1 LNVHELDIILKSLEL
16 VESGDEIQ
24 INRSSGS
31 IDTLYD
37 RLYDYYA
44 TLDTTN
50 VELNYESW
58 YYIVKEDA
66 PEVLDEFLENTA
78 AKMEITVNYLMD
90 EFL

>member
-1 LNVHELDIILKSLEL
+1 MKRTECSIELNVHELDIILMSLEL
-16 VESGDEIQ
+16 VESIDEIQ

-50 VELNYESW
+50 VELNYES
-58 YYIVKEDA
+58 YVDQS
-66 PEVLDEFLENTA
+66 F
-78 AKMEITVNYLMD
+78 
-90 EFL
+90 

>member
-1 LNVHELDIILKSLEL
+1 MKKTEINIELNVHELDIILKALEL
-16 VESGDEIQ
+16 VDSRDEIQ

-50 VELNYESW
+50 VEFNYES
-58 YYIVKEDA
+58 YVDQS
-66 PEVLDEFLENTA
+66 F
-78 AKMEITVNYLMD
+78 
-90 EFL
+90 

>member
-1 LNVHELDIILKSLEL
+1 MKKTECSIELNVHELDIILRSLKL
-16 VESGDEIQ
+16 VESIDEIQ

-50 VELNYESW
+50 IDLNYES
-58 YYIVKEDA
+58 YVDQS
-66 PEVLDEFLENTA
+66 F
-78 AKMEITVNYLMD
+78 
-90 EFL
+90 

>member
-1 LNVHELDIILKSLEL
+1 MKKTECSIELNVHELDIILKSLEL
-16 VESGDEIQ
+16 IESIDQIQ

-50 VELNYESW
+50 VELNYES
-58 YYIVKEDA
+58 YVEQS
-66 PEVLDEFLENTA
+66 F
-78 AKMEITVNYLMD
+78 
-90 EFL
+90 

>member
-1 LNVHELDIILKSLEL
+1 MKKTECTIELNVHELDIILKSLEL
-16 VESGDEIQ
+16 VESIDEIQ

-50 VELNYESW
+50 VELNYES
-58 YYIVKEDA
+58 YVDQS
-66 PEVLDEFLENTA
+66 F
-78 AKMEITVNYLMD
+78 
-90 EFL
+90 

>member
-1 LNVHELDIILKSLEL
+1 MKKTEINIELNVHELDIILKALEL
-16 VESGDEIQ
+16 VESIDEIQ

-50 VELNYESW
+50 VELNYES
-58 YYIVKEDA
+58 YVDQS
-66 PEVLDEFLENTA
+66 F
-78 AKMEITVNYLMD
+78 
-90 EFL
+90 

>member
-1 LNVHELDIILKSLEL
+1 MKKTEVNIELNVHELDIILKSLEL
-16 VESGDEIQ
+16 VESIDEIQ

-50 VELNYESW
+50 VELNYES
-58 YYIVKEDA
+58 YVE
-66 PEVLDEFLENTA
+66 PSF
-78 AKMEITVNYLMD
+78 
-90 EFL
+90 

>member
-1 LNVHELDIILKSLEL
+1 MKKTEINIELNVHELDIILKSLEL

-50 VELNYESW
+50 VDLNYES
-58 YYIVKEDA
+58 YVDSS
-66 PEVLDEFLENTA
+66 F
-78 AKMEITVNYLMD
+78 
-90 EFL
+90 

>member
-1 LNVHELDIILKSLEL
+1 MKKTETNIELNVHELDIILKALEL
-16 VESGDEIQ
+16 VESRDEIQ

-50 VELNYESW
+50 VELNYES
-58 YYIVKEDA
+58 YVDQS
-66 PEVLDEFLENTA
+66 F
-78 AKMEITVNYLMD
+78 
-90 EFL
+90 

>member
-1 LNVHELDIILKSLEL
+1 MKKTECSIELNVHELDIILKSLEL
-16 VESGDEIQ
+16 IESIDEIQ

-50 VELNYESW
+50 VDLNYES
-58 YYIVKEDA
+58 YVDSS
-66 PEVLDEFLENTA
+66 F
-78 AKMEITVNYLMD
+78 
-90 EFL
+90 

>member
-1 LNVHELDIILKSLEL
+1 MKKTEVNIELNVHELDIILKSLEL
-16 VESGDEIQ
+16 VDSRDEIQ

-50 VELNYESW
+50 VELNYES
-58 YYIVKEDA
+58 YVDQS
-66 PEVLDEFLENTA
+66 F
-78 AKMEITVNYLMD
+78 
-90 EFL
+90 

>member
-1 LNVHELDIILKSLEL
+1 MKRTECSIELNVHELDIILKSLEL
-16 VESGDEIQ
+16 VESIDEIQ

-50 VELNYESW
+50 AELNYES
-58 YYIVKEDA
+58 YVDQS
-66 PEVLDEFLENTA
+66 F
-78 AKMEITVNYLMD
+78 
-90 EFL
+90 

>member
-1 LNVHELDIILKSLEL
+1 MKKTETNIELNVHELDIILKALEL
-16 VESGDEIQ
+16 VESIDEIQ

-50 VELNYESW
+50 VELNYES
-58 YYIVKEDA
+58 YVDQS
-66 PEVLDEFLENTA
+66 F
-78 AKMEITVNYLMD
+78 
-90 EFL
+90 

>member
-1 LNVHELDIILKSLEL
+1 MKKTECSIELNVHELDIILKSLEL
-16 VESGDEIQ
+16 IESIDEIQ

-50 VELNYESW
+50 VDLNYETYVDSS
-58 YYIVKEDA
+58 
-66 PEVLDEFLENTA
+66 F
-78 AKMEITVNYLMD
+78 
-90 EFL
+90 

>member
-1 LNVHELDIILKSLEL
+1 MKKTEVNIELNVHELDIILKALEL
-16 VESGDEIQ
+16 VESIDEIQ

-50 VELNYESW
+50 VELNYES
-58 YYIVKEDA
+58 YVDQS
-66 PEVLDEFLENTA
+66 F
-78 AKMEITVNYLMD
+78 
-90 EFL
+90 

>member
-1 LNVHELDIILKSLEL
+1 MKKTEINIELNVHELDIILKSLEL
-16 VESGDEIQ
+16 VESIDEIQ

-50 VELNYESW
+50 VELNYES
-58 YYIVKEDA
+58 YVDQS
-66 PEVLDEFLENTA
+66 F
-78 AKMEITVNYLMD
+78 
-90 EFL
+90 

>member
-1 LNVHELDIILKSLEL
+1 MKKTECSIELNVHELDIILKSLEL
-16 VESGDEIQ
+16 VGSTDEIQ

-50 VELNYESW
+50 VELNYES
-58 YYIVKEDA
+58 YVDQS
-66 PEVLDEFLENTA
+66 F
-78 AKMEITVNYLMD
+78 
-90 EFL
+90 

>member
-1 LNVHELDIILKSLEL
+1 MKKTEVNIELNVHELDIILRSLEL
-16 VESGDEIQ
+16 VESIDEIQ

-50 VELNYESW
+50 VELNYES
-58 YYIVKEDA
+58 YADQS
-66 PEVLDEFLENTA
+66 F
-78 AKMEITVNYLMD
+78 
-90 EFL
+90 